1 MKNLF
6 IAAGV
11 LLAILLGVYFIIRPK
26 PPAPEIQR
34 LADLTELAERT
45 CLSNTTD
52 SNSLALKVQLDAMKK
67 IDGKASIE
75 QQHSAA
81 RGAAQAFTGELQ
93 KQEKH
98 RNSRLHGSLVQADP
112 RHGRQA
118 LDWTTDASSTTT
130 SSCFPSII

>member
-1 MKNLF
+1 MEVRSMKNLF

-11 LLAILLGVYFIIRPK
+11 LLAVLLGVYFIIRPK

-34 LADLTELAERT
+34 LADLTDLAERT

-52 SNSLALKVQLDAMKK
+52 SNSLGLKVQLDAMKK

-93 KQEKH
+93 KQENTEI
-98 RNSRLHGSLVQADP
+98 RACMDP
-112 RHGRQA
+112 WSKQIRDLA
-118 LDWTTDASSTTT
+118 AKL
-130 SSCFPSII
+130 